1 MAYGYR
7 IRIGAVGSQKKGM
20 NYVQLSILPFP
31 AWAVLTAG
39 CRDLDSIYF
48 LLLEDSP
55 PIGLP
60 GKRFDKRFDWKCPN
74 CGRRQERGYPEGE
87 LERPYCDTNAKGK
100 SHARIRMIRVAPA
113 NKDH

>member
-1 MAYGYR
+1 MSSYR
-7 IRIGAVGSQKKGM
+7 YFRSRLGLYSPLAV
-20 NYVQLSILPFP
+20 VTWTLFI
-31 AWAVLTAG
+31 
-39 CRDLDSIYF
+39 F

-60 GKRFDKRFDWKCPN
+60 GKRFYKRFDWKCPN
-74 CGRRQERGYPEGE
+74 CGRRQERGYPEVE

>member
-1 MAYGYR
+1 MSSYR
-7 IRIGAVGSQKKGM
+7 YSRSLLGLYSPLAV
-20 NYVQLSILPFP
+20 VTWTLFI
-31 AWAVLTAG
+31 
-39 CRDLDSIYF
+39 F